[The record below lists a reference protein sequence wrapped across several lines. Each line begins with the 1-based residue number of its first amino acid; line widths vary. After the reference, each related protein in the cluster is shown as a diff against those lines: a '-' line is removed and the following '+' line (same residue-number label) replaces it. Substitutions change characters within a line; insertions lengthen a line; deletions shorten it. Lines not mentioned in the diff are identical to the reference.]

1 MEVRNTTLDD
11 LAAIIGFTATLRLA
25 VWFGDRKAN
34 LYVPDKVTDGQ
45 LLVGLI
51 GESAARR
58 LSDEFGRQHIN
69 VPGLNSA
76 LREKRYALIHQR
88 LLAGRGSRD
97 IAAETGLSERRVA
110 QLRIDFERLG
120 LLPMV
125 LGAKTSRKTAGQNGP
140 SD

>member
-25 VWFGDRKAN
+25 VWFGDRKSN
-34 LYVPDKVTDGQ
+34 LYVPDNVADGQ
-45 LLVGLI
+45 QLVGLI

-69 VPGLNSA
+69 VPSLHSA
-76 LREKRYALIHQR
+76 LREKRYELVHRR
-88 LLAGRGSRD
+88 LLEGLGSKA
-97 IAAETGLSERRVA
+97 IAKETGISERRVS
-110 QLRIDFERLG
+110 QLRVEFERLG

-125 LGAKTSRKTAGQNGP
+125 LTKTSRKTARGN
-140 SD
+140 

>member
-34 LYVPDKVTDGQ
+34 LYVPDTVGDGQ
-45 LLVGLI
+45 QLVALI

-58 LSDEFGRQHIN
+58 LSAEFGRQHIN
-69 VPGLNSA
+69 VPSLHSA
-76 LREKRYALIHQR
+76 LREKRYELIHRR
-88 LLAGRGSRD
+88 LLEGSGSKA
-97 IAAETGLSERRVA
+97 IAQETGITERRVL
-110 QLRIDFERLG
+110 QLRAEFERLG

-125 LGAKTSRKTAGQNGP
+125 LTTKSPRQNEGAKRLT
-140 SD
+140 D